1 MTSPDV
7 APLIAYAE
15 AWTPGTNG
23 EIQGKCARVAIED
36 KKDFDK
42 YKGKLAGL
50 ILIFGPD
57 AGVKP
62 MSEAPFKRL
71 SDDELARIGEYEIPS
86 EHPAFRFADF
96 LKRRQFTKELNQ
108 VFPDEMVLSVIEH
121 GRGTAG
127 GGTVFVQSGG
137 SYRQGETATVP
148 KITIA
153 SAHWTR
159 IPRLLQPR

>member
-36 KKDFDK
+36 TKDFDR
-42 YKGKLAGL
+42 YKVKLAGL

-57 AGVKP
+57 AEVKP
-62 MSEAPFKRL
+62 ITETPFKRL
-71 SDDELARIGEYEIPS
+71 SDDDLAKIGQYEIPS
-86 EHPAFRFADF
+86 EHPPFRFADF
-96 LKRRQFTKELNQ
+96 LKRRQFIKELNQ
-108 VFPDEMVLSVIEH
+108 FFADEKVLAVIDH

-127 GGTVFVQSGG
+127 GGTVFVQSD
-137 SYRQGETATVP
+137 
-148 KITIA
+148 A
-153 SAHWTR
+153 SSKHGQTPTLPQ
-159 IPRLLQPR
+159 IPLTPHHSTLISPPL

>member
-42 YKGKLAGL
+42 YKGKLAGM

-57 AGVKP
+57 AEVKP
-62 MSEAPFKRL
+62 IIEAPYKRM
-71 SDDELARIGEYEIPS
+71 SDEELAKTGEYQIPG
-86 EHPAFRFADF
+86 ERPAFRMSEY
-96 LKRRQFTKELNQ
+96 LKHQQYIKELNQ
-108 VFPDEMVLSVIEH
+108 FLADEKVLAVIH
-121 GRGTAG
+121 HSRGTAG
-127 GGTVFVQSGG
+127 GGAGFLG
-137 SYRQGETATVP
+137 SAG
-148 KITIA
+148 I
-153 SAHWTR
+153 
-159 IPRLLQPR
+159 L